1 LGKEAWR
8 GQSEERDA
16 IMTKQ
21 DYYMFA
27 DDYYQRLAEGSDMSV
42 DSTGSTPMSMSN
54 CGNLVIIS
62 SMADS
67 SAGSNNS
74 VQTRPIDDLHFQTPL
89 TIRL

>member
-8 GQSEERDA
+8 GESEERDA

-54 CGNLVIIS
+54 GGNLVIIS

-67 SAGSNNS
+67 SVG
-74 VQTRPIDDLHFQTPL
+74 
-89 TIRL
+89 